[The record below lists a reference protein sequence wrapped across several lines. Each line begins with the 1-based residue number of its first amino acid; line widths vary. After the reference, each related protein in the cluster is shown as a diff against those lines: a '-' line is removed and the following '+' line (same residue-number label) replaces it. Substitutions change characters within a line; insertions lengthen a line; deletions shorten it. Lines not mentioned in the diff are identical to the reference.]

1 MTYLSQ
7 DKESCVK
14 KKCAQK
20 LLQTPGLAFTVLPT
34 QPRGCM
40 FISVYTQT
48 FTTVSFILNTLIIYS
63 ISVYKNENVLKN
75 SLLNRTYLKESLQI
89 LQYIKLLIKLYYN
102 FHLYKT
108 SLLN

>member
-1 MTYLSQ
+1 
-7 DKESCVK
+7 
-14 KKCAQK
+14 
-20 LLQTPGLAFTVLPT
+20 
-34 QPRGCM
+34 M

-48 FTTVSFILNTLIIYS
+48 FTTVSFILNTLIIYF